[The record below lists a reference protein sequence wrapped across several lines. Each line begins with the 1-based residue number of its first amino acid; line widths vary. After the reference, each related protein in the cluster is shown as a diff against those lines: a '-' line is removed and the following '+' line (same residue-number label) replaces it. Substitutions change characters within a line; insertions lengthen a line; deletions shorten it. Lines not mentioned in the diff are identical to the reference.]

1 MRPLTKLWT
10 CPTCA
15 VEFMAGMSVEDGR
28 CGRRCPAG
36 HFHDY
41 YDLKRYAEGKPLRAA
56 APRASVAEVEPIA
69 PRQTRQTR
77 NRWEKDRAQM
87 LALLW
92 VGAIDLLLSQMPE
105 GSVVRAMIDGA
116 TAQAY
121 RVSKQVMNEP
131 EGAATEREAA

>member
-1 MRPLTKLWT
+1 MKPLTKKWK
-10 CPTCA
+10 CPSCE
-15 VEFMAGMSVEDGR
+15 VEFMAGMSVVDGR
-28 CGRRCPAG
+28 CGRRCPDG

-41 YDLKRYAEGKPLRAA
+41 YELRRYEEGKPLRDRGSKSAA
-56 APRASVAEVEPIA
+56 KPVDALPAIRS
-69 PRQTRQTR
+69 R
-77 NRWEKDRAQM
+77 NRWERDRAQM

-92 VGAIDLLLSQMPE
+92 VGAIDALLAQMPQ

-131 EGAATEREAA
+131 EAVGAAEQEAG